1 MFEANETILQNFMK
15 SLIKTIKSKTA
26 VLATGIVIGIA
37 LGPSLS
43 GCGAGDSPIS
53 RVMGY
58 LGVEDAGLTNKGK
71 SELARFRAVYR
82 KYTGDQSGSRQ
93 FRNFVDVYK
102 LINADYVRIVPE
114 AKLIDAAIKG
124 VREIKDP
131 KRPEKPEVVIE
142 SALDSMVSSLDPHS
156 AYLNAGEFRDMQI
169 STRGVFGGL
178 GIEVTL
184 EKDAVKVISPIEDT
198 PAFRAGLRTG
208 DLITH
213 LDGRPIKGHTLYWAV
228 NIMRGEPGTSIRLTI
243 SRAAEPPF
251 DVAIV
256 RDIIRVKAVRWRVEG
271 SIGYLRVTRFN
282 DRTMSGVEKAMSGIS
297 DTLGGRL
304 KGLVLD
310 LRDNPGGLLDQSV
323 YLADAFL
330 QGGRIVSVRGRE
342 EKYGNVFKATPG
354 DLAHGV
360 PMVVLINGGSASA
373 SEIVA
378 SALQDQRRATV
389 LGSRSFGKGSVQTIL
404 PLPVEGALKL
414 TTQLYYAPS
423 GRALQANG
431 VEPDIRLVP
440 EIEKKPA
447 AEPKRRHEADLPGA
461 LAAVDKAQ
469 SQSVRSVKEADCPP
483 AIDVKRAKKD
493 YGLGCALAFLRA
505 GSTDGFLAAVGAN
518 AAM

>member
-1 MFEANETILQNFMK
+1 MAILQKFAK
-15 SLIKTIKSKTA
+15 LLIETIKSKAA
-26 VLATGIVIGIA
+26 VVAAGVVIVVA

-53 RVMGY
+53 KVMGY
-58 LGVEDAGLTNKGK
+58 LGIENAGLTNKGK
-71 SELARFRAVYR
+71 SELARFRVVYR
-82 KYTGDQSGSRQ
+82 KYTGDQPGSKQ

-102 LINADYVRIVPE
+102 LINVDYVRYVPDAE
-114 AKLIDAAIKG
+114 LIDAAIKG
-124 VREIKDP
+124 VREIKNP
-131 KRPEKPEVVIE
+131 NLPEKPEVVIE
-142 SALDSMVSSLDPHS
+142 SALDSMVGSLDPHS
-156 AYLNAGEFRDMQI
+156 AYLNANEFRDMRI

-184 EKDAVKVISPIEDT
+184 EKDAIKVVSPIEDT
-198 PAFRAGLRTG
+198 PAFRAGLQTG

-228 NIMRGEPGTSIRLTI
+228 NIMRGEPGTTIRLTI
-243 SRAAEPPF
+243 SRAGKPSF

-271 SIGYLRVTRFN
+271 NIGYLRVTRFN
-282 DRTMSGVEKAMSGIS
+282 DRTLAGVEKAMSGIS
-297 DTLGGRL
+297 GTLGGKL
-304 KGLVLD
+304 EGLVLD
-310 LRDNPGGLLDQSV
+310 LRNNPGGLLDQSV

-330 QGGRIVSVRGRE
+330 QGGRIVSVRGRG
-342 EKYGNVFKATPG
+342 EKEGTVFKASPG
-354 DLAHGV
+354 DLAQGV

-378 SALQDQRRATV
+378 SALQDQRRATI

-423 GRALQANG
+423 GRAIQANG
-431 VEPDIRLVP
+431 VEPDIRLLP
-440 EIEKKPA
+440 AIGKKP
-447 AEPKRRHEADLPGA
+447 EDKVKRKHEADLPGA
-461 LAAVDKAQ
+461 LKAVDKAQ
-469 SQSVRSVKEADCPP
+469 AQSSKSVKEANCPP
-483 AIDVKRAKKD
+483 VVDAKRGGKKD

-505 GSTDGFLAAVGAN
+505 GSAAGFLAAVGSN

>member
-1 MFEANETILQNFMK
+1 MAILQKLAKILIETIK
-15 SLIKTIKSKTA
+15 PKAAVVATA
-26 VLATGIVIGIA
+26 AVIIVA

-43 GCGAGDSPIS
+43 GCGAGDGPIS
-53 RVMGY
+53 KVMGY
-58 LGVEDAGLTNKGK
+58 LGIKDAGLTKSER

-82 KYTGDQSGSRQ
+82 KYTGDQQGSKQ

-102 LINADYVRIVPE
+102 LINADYVRYVPD

-142 SALDSMVSSLDPHS
+142 SALDSMVGSLDPHS
-156 AYLNAGEFRDMQI
+156 AYLNANEFRDMRI

-184 EKDAVKVISPIEDT
+184 EKDAIKVVSPIEDT
-198 PAFRAGLRTG
+198 PAFRAGLQTG

-213 LDGRPIKGHTLYWAV
+213 LDGRSIKGHTLYWAV

-243 SRAAEPPF
+243 SRAAKPSF

-256 RDIIRVKAVRWRVEG
+256 RAVIRVKAVRWRVDG
-271 SIGYLRVTRFN
+271 NIGYLRVTRFN
-282 DRTMSGVEKAMSGIS
+282 ERTMGGVEKAMSGIS
-297 DTLGGRL
+297 GILGGRL
-304 KGLVLD
+304 EGLVLD
-310 LRDNPGGLLDQSV
+310 LRNNPGGLLDQSV

-330 QGGRIVSVRGRE
+330 QGGRIVSVRGRG
-342 EKYGNVFKATPG
+342 EKKGNVFNASPG
-354 DLAHGV
+354 DLAQGV

-423 GRALQANG
+423 GRAIQANG
-431 VEPDIRLVP
+431 VEPDIRLLP
-440 EIEKKPA
+440 ATGKKPA
-447 AEPKRRHEADLPGA
+447 DKLKLKRRHEADLPGA
-461 LAAVDKAQ
+461 LKAVDKAQ
-469 SQSVRSVKEADCPP
+469 AQSARSVKESNCPP
-483 AIDVKRAKKD
+483 VVDVKRGAKKD

-505 GSTDGFLAAVGAN
+505 GSTAGFLAAVGAN
-518 AAM
+518 TAM

>member
-1 MFEANETILQNFMK
+1 MTILQKSAK
-15 SLIKTIKSKTA
+15 SLIKTIKFKAT
-26 VLATGIVIGIA
+26 VLAAGAAIGIV

-43 GCGAGDSPIS
+43 GCGAGDGPVSQ
-53 RVMGY
+53 VMGY
-58 LGVEDAGLTNKGK
+58 LGVKDAGLTNKGK

-82 KYTGDQSGSRQ
+82 KYTGASSGSKQ
-93 FRNFVDVYK
+93 FRNFVDAYK
-102 LINADYVRIVPE
+102 LINADYVRYVPE
-114 AKLIDAAIKG
+114 AKLINAAIKG

-142 SALDSMVSSLDPHS
+142 SALDSMVGSLDPHS

-184 EKDAVKVISPIEDT
+184 EKGLVKVISPIEDT

-208 DLITH
+208 DIITH

-228 NIMRGEPGTSIRLTI
+228 NIMRGEPGTSIRLTVR
-243 SRAAEPPF
+243 RAGVPSF

-256 RDIIRVKAVRWRVEG
+256 RAIIRVKAVRWRVDG
-271 SIGYLRVTRFN
+271 NIGYLRVTRFN
-282 DRTMSGVEKAMSGIS
+282 ERTMAGVEKAMSGMS
-297 DTLGGRL
+297 GALKGKL

-330 QGGRIVSVRGRE
+330 QGGRIVSVRGRG
-342 EKYGNVFKATPG
+342 EKKGTVFNASPG
-354 DLAHGV
+354 DMAHGV

-378 SALQDQRRATV
+378 SALQDQHRAMV
-389 LGSRSFGKGSVQTIL
+389 LGSRSFGKGSVQTIM
-404 PLPVEGALKL
+404 PLPIEGALKL

-423 GRALQANG
+423 GRSIQANG
-431 VEPDIRLVP
+431 VEPNIRLLP
-440 EIEKKPA
+440 EIKKKSA
-447 AEPKRRHEADLPGA
+447 DKAKRKHEADLPGA

-469 SQSVRSVKEADCPP
+469 TKSARSVREADCPP
-483 AIDVKRAKKD
+483 AVDVKRGKKD

-505 GSTDGFLAAVGAN
+505 GSAAGFLAAVGAN

>member
-1 MFEANETILQNFMK
+1 MTILQKFVK
-15 SLIKTIKSKTA
+15 ALINTLKSKAAILAA
-26 VLATGIVIGIA
+26 VVVIGIA

-43 GCGAGDSPIS
+43 GCGAGDGPIG

-58 LGVEDAGLTNKGK
+58 LGGDNAGLTNKGK
-71 SELARFRAVYR
+71 SELARFGAVYR
-82 KYTGDQSGSRQ
+82 KYTGDRTGSRQ

-102 LINADYVRIVPE
+102 RINVDYVRYVPE

-131 KRPEKPEVVIE
+131 KLPEKPEVVIE
-142 SALDSMVSSLDPHS
+142 RALDSMVSSLDPHS
-156 AYLNAGEFRDMQI
+156 AYLNANEFRDMQI

-184 EKDAVKVISPIEDT
+184 EKDVVKVVSPIEDT
-198 PAFRAGLRTG
+198 PAFRAGLLTG

-228 NIMRGEPGTSIRLTI
+228 NIMRGKPGTSIRLTI
-243 SRAAEPPF
+243 SRAGKPSF

-282 DRTMSGVEKAMSGIS
+282 DRTLAGVEKAMSGIS
-297 DTLGGRL
+297 NALGGKL

-310 LRDNPGGLLDQSV
+310 LRNNPGGLLDQSV

-330 QGGRIVSVRGRE
+330 QGGRIVSVRGRR
-342 EKYGNVFKATPG
+342 EKDGNVFNASPG
-354 DLAHGV
+354 DLAQGV

-423 GRALQANG
+423 GRAIQANG
-431 VEPDIRLVP
+431 VEPDIRLLP
-440 EIEKKPA
+440 AIKKNPVA
-447 AEPKRRHEADLPGA
+447 KPKRKHEADLPGA
-461 LAAVDKAQ
+461 LKAVDRAQAQ
-469 SQSVRSVKEADCPP
+469 SARSVKEANCPP
-483 AIDVKRAKKD
+483 AVDVKRGGKKD

-518 AAM
+518 TAM